1 MIIGSG
7 PAGLSAAIYSSR
19 AGLKPVVVAPAMGG
33 QLQGKGVG
41 VENFPGVNESTGP
54 NLVHL
59 MQLQVRVK
67 SFRAQFVVCTY
78 LPHLI
83 AVQAARFGAVFE
95 QDMVVEV
102 DIRARPFTVKTNE
115 TTIRAHRH
123 AGSTSFFSAAN
134 F

>member
-59 MQLQVRVK
+59 MQLQVPINV
-67 SFRAQFVVCTY
+67 SINLLANADIN
-78 LPHLI
+78 LL
-83 AVQAARFGAVFE
+83 AA
-95 QDMVVEV
+95 
-102 DIRARPFTVKTNE
+102 
-115 TTIRAHRH
+115 
-123 AGSTSFFSAAN
+123 AAA
-134 F
+134 

>member
-1 MIIGSG
+1 MKSSRSAAVALTNHVYIRNMTDIDMTAAGQIVIIGSG

-59 MQLQVRVK
+59 MQLQVR
-67 SFRAQFVVCTY
+67 
-78 LPHLI
+78 
-83 AVQAARFGAVFE
+83 E
-95 QDMVVEV
+95 
-102 DIRARPFTVKTNE
+102 
-115 TTIRAHRH
+115 
-123 AGSTSFFSAAN
+123 
-134 F
+134 